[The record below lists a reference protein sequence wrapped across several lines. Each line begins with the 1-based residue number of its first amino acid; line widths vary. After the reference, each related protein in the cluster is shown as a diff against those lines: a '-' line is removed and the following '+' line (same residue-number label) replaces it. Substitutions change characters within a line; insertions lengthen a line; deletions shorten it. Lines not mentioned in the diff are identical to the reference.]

1 MKVRN
6 MTKVVVLLVQSMM
19 LPVLGWKWENSLT
32 IVIIWLQTIYLQPM
46 QQQII
51 CRNEALLWLEQWD
64 KIISYSIC
72 QMKLLLLSQ
81 RLEKKVYYRKERYLA
96 ISYQQ
101 KQSQNKPVIML
112 STFCSAFDVPHR
124 KKADKTIPAIVD
136 GGCRF
141 IWPSDLFLHMCRI
154 VFNLLSWLH
163 MNSYILCK
171 LTVRNPKSR
180 LEFIM
185 LLTPWLLSLR
195 QLLEIQFNHPH
206 LLKS

>member
-1 MKVRN
+1 MKVWN
-6 MTKVVVLLVQSMM
+6 MTKVVVLLVQGMM
-19 LPVLGWKWENSLT
+19 LSVLGWKWENSLT

-81 RLEKKVYYRKERYLA
+81 RLEKKVYYRKERYLD

-112 STFCSAFDVPHR
+112 STFCWAFDVPHR

-141 IWPSDLFLHMCRI
+141 IWPSDLFLHMWWQI
-154 VFNLLSWLH
+154 K
-163 MNSYILCK
+163 ILVKKGC
-171 LTVRNPKSR
+171 L
-180 LEFIM
+180 
-185 LLTPWLLSLR
+185 
-195 QLLEIQFNHPH
+195 
-206 LLKS
+206 

>member
-112 STFCSAFDVPHR
+112 STFCWAFDVPHR

-136 GGCRF
+136 GGCRL

-195 QLLEIQFNHPH
+195 QLLEIQFNHPQ

>member
-1 MKVRN
+1 MKVWN
-6 MTKVVVLLVQSMM
+6 MTKVVVLLVQGMM
-19 LPVLGWKWENSLT
+19 LSVLGWKWENSLT

-81 RLEKKVYYRKERYLA
+81 RLEKKVYYRKGRYLD

-112 STFCSAFDVPHR
+112 STFCWAFDVPHR
-124 KKADKTIPAIVD
+124 QKADKTIPAIVD

-141 IWPSDLFLHMCRI
+141 IWPSDLFLHMWWQI
-154 VFNLLSWLH
+154 K
-163 MNSYILCK
+163 ILVKKGC
-171 LTVRNPKSR
+171 L
-180 LEFIM
+180 
-185 LLTPWLLSLR
+185 
-195 QLLEIQFNHPH
+195 
-206 LLKS
+206 